1 MTKPKAQKLLEET
14 RDDLLA
20 ILERLIEL
28 ASTDPYLTDAV
39 AFLTQGK
46 VCIEKQLLAE
56 FEVKPK
62 PPVKPPET
70 EPPKPEA
77 GSGFGVSGK
86 AAK

>member
-56 FEVKPK
+56 FNVKPK
-62 PPVKPPET
+62 PPAVEPPD
-70 EPPKPEA
+70 PPKPEG

>member
-62 PPVKPPET
+62 PPEVKLPD
-70 EPPKPEA
+70 PPKPEG